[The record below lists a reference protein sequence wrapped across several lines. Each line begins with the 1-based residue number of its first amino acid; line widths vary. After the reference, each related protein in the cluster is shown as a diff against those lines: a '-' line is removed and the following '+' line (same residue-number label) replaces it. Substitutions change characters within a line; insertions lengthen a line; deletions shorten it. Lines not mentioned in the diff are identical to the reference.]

1 MMPTRYALSLSS
13 LAWGK
18 KSVDGVLTLYYK
30 VSMKTIKRTIAI
42 IELLLVFPAALFMIA
57 LFLRE
62 VQPLAQ
68 TGRLVEWF
76 SHHVVIG
83 LYVFLIAM
91 PLAAFVVGCA
101 IVLRS
106 WRSDAEFRRA
116 ILEIS
121 TTVRAHVASLLIA
134 GVTLMAGG
142 ILAVVAMH
150 MITE

>member
-1 MMPTRYALSLSS
+1 
-13 LAWGK
+13 
-18 KSVDGVLTLYYK
+18 
-30 VSMKTIKRTIAI
+30 MKTIKRTVAI
-42 IELLLVFPAALFMIA
+42 IELLLVFPASLFMIA

-76 SHHVVIG
+76 SHNVVLG

-91 PLAAFVVGCA
+91 PLAAFLIGCV
-101 IVLRS
+101 IVLGS
-106 WRSDAEFRRA
+106 WRSDLEFRRA
-116 ILEIS
+116 TLEIFN
-121 TTVRAHVASLLIA
+121 TVRAHVASLLIA

-142 ILAVVAMH
+142 ILAIVAIH

>member
-1 MMPTRYALSLSS
+1 MHYEA
-13 LAWGK
+13 A
-18 KSVDGVLTLYYK
+18 
-30 VSMKTIKRTIAI
+30 MKIKPTIAT
-42 IELLLVFPAALFMIA
+42 IELLLVLPAALFMIA

-68 TGRLVEWF
+68 TGRLVAWF
-76 SHHVVIG
+76 SHHVVLG

-101 IVLRS
+101 TVLRS

-116 ILEIS
+116 TRETF
-121 TTVRAHVASLLIA
+121 TTVQAHVATLVIA
-134 GVTLMAGG
+134 GATLMAGG
-142 ILAVVAMH
+142 ILAIVAMH

>member
-1 MMPTRYALSLSS
+1 ML
-13 LAWGK
+13 K
-18 KSVDGVLTLYYK
+18 KSVDGALTLYYK
-30 VSMKTIKRTIAI
+30 ASMRTIKRSIAI
-42 IELLLVFPAALFMIA
+42 IELFLVVPAALFMIA

-76 SHHVVIG
+76 SHHVVLG

-116 ILEIS
+116 TLEIFA
-121 TTVRAHVASLLIA
+121 TVRAHMASLLIA
-134 GVTLMAGG
+134 GATLTAGG
-142 ILAVVAMH
+142 ILAIVAMH

>member
-1 MMPTRYALSLSS
+1 MADWIEAAAAEILGVGLSHE
-13 LAWGK
+13 
-18 KSVDGVLTLYYK
+18 SVDGALTLYYK
-30 VSMKTIKRTIAI
+30 VSMRTIKRTLAV

-76 SHHVVIG
+76 SHHVVLG
-83 LYVFLIAM
+83 LYVALIAM

-106 WRSDAEFRRA
+106 WRSDA
-116 ILEIS
+116 
-121 TTVRAHVASLLIA
+121 
-134 GVTLMAGG
+134 
-142 ILAVVAMH
+142 
-150 MITE
+150 

>member
-1 MMPTRYALSLSS
+1 
-13 LAWGK
+13 
-18 KSVDGVLTLYYK
+18 
-30 VSMKTIKRTIAI
+30 MKAIKRTVAI
-42 IELLLVFPAALFMIA
+42 IELLLVLPAFLFMVA

-76 SHHVVIG
+76 SHHVVLG

-91 PLAAFVVGCA
+91 PLAAFAVGCA
-101 IVLRS
+101 NVLRS
-106 WRSDAEFRRA
+106 WRCDAEFRRA
-116 ILEIS
+116 TLETF
-121 TTVRAHVASLLIA
+121 TTVRAHLASLLIA

-142 ILAVVAMH
+142 ILAIVAMH

>member
-1 MMPTRYALSLSS
+1 
-13 LAWGK
+13 
-18 KSVDGVLTLYYK
+18 
-30 VSMKTIKRTIAI
+30 MKAIQRTIAI
-42 IELLLVFPAALFMIA
+42 LELFLVFPAVLFMVA

-76 SHHVVIG
+76 SHHVVLG

-91 PLAAFVVGCA
+91 PLAAFVIGCA

-116 ILEIS
+116 TLEIF
-121 TTVRAHVASLLIA
+121 TAVRAHVASLLIA
-134 GVTLMAGG
+134 GATLMAGG
-142 ILAVVAMH
+142 ILVMVAMH

>member
-1 MMPTRYALSLSS
+1 MR
-13 LAWGK
+13 K
-18 KSVDGVLTLYYK
+18 
-30 VSMKTIKRTIAI
+30 KTIRRTIAI
-42 IELLLVFPAALFMIA
+42 IELLLLFPAVLFMVA

-68 TGRLVEWF
+68 TGRLVQWF
-76 SHHVVIG
+76 SQHVVLG

-91 PLAAFVVGCA
+91 PLAAFVVGCG

-116 ILEIS
+116 TLEIL

-134 GVTLMAGG
+134 GATLMAGS
-142 ILAVVAMH
+142 ILAIVAIH